1 MTDTVKTDLGRL
13 PVCIVGLKTEEKRN
27 RHMLALCKALGLRGI
42 PVEGVSCDPG
52 FYGCTIG
59 HIRSLFHGPGK
70 NWTELLILENDCGV
84 TTRFAREFEV
94 PADADILYLGNSSCG
109 GIPDLGWRGVRRCAL
124 VSRVEGWEAGF
135 RVDNMAA
142 THAILYRN
150 PRAIRAALDSAVRSL
165 YMGRAV
171 DAGFVADL
179 QQGDSLKIYNFQ
191 TPLFYQAAELQSTD
205 ELGQMMEEVTL
216 RETPRPH
223 ATGSRFSYAVMR
235 NGERVEVHLELRKN
249 SAGRQEW
256 RQIST

>member
-1 MTDTVKTDLGRL
+1 MTDTVKIDLGRL
-13 PVCIVGLKTEEKRN
+13 PVCIVGMKTEEKRN
-27 RHMLALCKALGLRGI
+27 RHMLALCKALGLQGI

-59 HIRSLFHGPGK
+59 HIRSLFHALEK
-70 NWTELLILENDCGV
+70 NWAELLVLENDCGV

-94 PADADILYLGNSSCG
+94 PADADIVYLGNSSCG
-109 GIPDLGWRGVRRCAL
+109 CIPDLGWRGVRRCAL
-124 VSRVEGWEAGF
+124 VSPLESWEDGY

-165 YMGRAV
+165 YIGRAV
-171 DAGFVADL
+171 DVGFVADI
-179 QQGDSLKIYNFQ
+179 QQGDSLEIYNFR
-191 TPLFYQAAELQSTD
+191 TPLFYQAAELQRSAD
-205 ELGQMMEEVTL
+205 LGRMMEEVTL
-216 RETPRPH
+216 TESPRPQS
-223 ATGSRFSYAVMR
+223 TGSRFSYAVMR
-235 NGERVEVHLELRKN
+235 NGERVEVHLELREN